1 MNIVFGDYQ
10 NKEKK
15 NIVKKERQFAA
26 FFIVLSCN
34 FE

>member
-1 MNIVFGDYQ
+1 MKIIFGDYQ
-10 NKEKK
+10 NTEKK

-26 FFIVLSCN
+26 FFIVLSYN